1 MKCAIYCRISTAE
14 QDIENQM
21 QVLKD
26 FADRRGFEIV
36 KIYQEEESGWRAGHQ
51 KELARLTEDARAG
64 KFKIILVWSLDRLSR
79 EGPLAI
85 MTLVDRLSKYGVKV
99 ISYQESWTEAPD
111 ELYDIL
117 LAIAGW
123 VARMESQRISERTK
137 AGLERARKYGTKS
150 GIGIGK
156 RGKDKPSTHRK
167 RSGYYKRWEGI
178 NKGSLVSPM

>member
-1 MKCAIYCRISTAE
+1 M
-14 QDIENQM
+14 
-21 QVLKD
+21 VLKD
-26 FADRRGFEIV
+26 MAARRDWEIYQ
-36 KIYQEEESGWRAGHQ
+36 IYQEEESAWRAGHQ
-51 KELARLTEDARAG
+51 KELAKLIEDARAG
-64 KFKIILVWSLDRLSR
+64 KFKVVLCWALDRLSR

-99 ISYQESWTEAPD
+99 ISYQESWTEAPG

-137 AGLERARKYGTKS
+137 AGMERARKYGTKS

-156 RGKDKPSTHRK
+156 RGKDKPGTHRK

-178 NKGSLVSPM
+178 NKGSPVSPM